1 MANKFYP
8 HARERAWKGEIDLTA
23 DPLELVLMDASYVP
37 ANGDEFLS
45 DVVADEFAG
54 SGYTG
59 GYGGAGRKAVT
70 GAVITVNEAVEP
82 HGTVRLDFDDVSWAS
97 LDDAIGV
104 VLLVKKGTTDDT
116 DAVLI
121 AAWDVDPDL
130 DADGQPV
137 NLVVNGTGALGL

>member
-45 DVVADEFAG
+45 DVV
-54 SGYTG
+54 
-59 GYGGAGRKAVT
+59 
-70 GAVITVNEAVEP
+70 VITVNEAVEP